1 MMILLQLVLLMAL
14 APKGTWVVN
23 FNSELILR
31 QAKVPLSIL
40 SLSSSSSSSSSSSL
54 GLFQNISSVSVVPK
68 YIISSKLSVAI
79 QVRQVDVTDTNQYLN
94 LQPDQSRYFHYSNSK
109 YPHMI
114 QIRRS
119 KDNLANLTDEDNDEW
134 YGEVDVSKLG
144 LVYAKLRDPLVV
156 LKIQT
161 QLVGASLVATISEQS
176 YLWPPYRVL
185 NSSQFGIRFRQAY
198 KIQESMIERTLGD

>member
-1 MMILLQLVLLMAL
+1 
-14 APKGTWVVN
+14 
-23 FNSELILR
+23 
-31 QAKVPLSIL
+31 
-40 SLSSSSSSSSSSSL
+40 
-54 GLFQNISSVSVVPK
+54 
-68 YIISSKLSVAI
+68 
-79 QVRQVDVTDTNQYLN
+79 
-94 LQPDQSRYFHYSNSK
+94 
-109 YPHMI
+109 MI

-198 KIQESMIERTLGD
+198 KIQESMIERTLGN